1 MTGLQGTAKRDGT
14 AADTAYW
21 YKLTT
26 HCLVES
32 HAGGRVKS
40 VSSEPVTVHGGS
52 IHSGEGRSIESG
64 WLKVWRSADSES
76 FLDVYSRPGNH
87 FLLSST
93 RSFIFRKGGMDFIYY
108 YVLIRIK
115 KMCQVPASNCIIF
128 SQFLGTFCT
137 PNRVGRNNTSS
148 SVTALGI

>member
-1 MTGLQGTAKRDGT
+1 MIAGRGQQLWPDGMPLSPGRPAVSKRARYLWSCLTREGEGMTGSQGSARRDGT

-32 HAGGRVKS
+32 PAGGRVKS
-40 VSSEPVTVHGGS
+40 VRSEPVTVHGGS

-87 FLLSST
+87 FLLPST
-93 RSFIFRKGGMDFIYY
+93 RSLMFGKGGMDLIYY
-108 YVLIRIK
+108 YVLI
-115 KMCQVPASNCIIF
+115 
-128 SQFLGTFCT
+128 
-137 PNRVGRNNTSS
+137 
-148 SVTALGI
+148 